1 MHIQSA
7 ELKPTRTLKQ
17 SDPTHQQSLTPSAH
31 YRGTKHS
38 ISSKSSYQWES
49 KKPPVSGAA
58 SEKRSSCHLY
68 YPYLS
73 NLIKLAVPTSEW
85 DT

>member
-1 MHIQSA
+1 MHRQPA

-17 SDPTHQQSLTPSAH
+17 SDPTNKTLTPSAH
-31 YRGTKHS
+31 YRGTEHS
-38 ISSKSSYQWES
+38 ISSKYSYQWES

-58 SEKRSSCHLY
+58 SGKGSSSHLY